1 MKKALTSSILTI
13 AALAL
18 IPALAEASTPLSSL
32 GSATA
37 TNTFDNGNYEQQWTW
52 NSLSGTGLLL
62 TSSATS
68 AANLQQ
74 VLAVTTT
81 GANTAS
87 NVATY
92 GGAFASIHSGT
103 GSTNVALVGTAYN
116 GSTNYGLYGQVYSSN
131 AGDAGVV
138 GIGTASIGATYGV
151 YGGNASSTGYAGYFD
166 NTGGGYAAA
175 FMGGNVGIG
184 TTTQSNLLTIGS
196 NSSSLQGM
204 TSADALVKVAGWSGL
219 YEIWTTGISGRT
231 NWGLGREYAYGGDLG
246 FLRSSVADGT
256 PDTTVLYMT
265 GSGNVG
271 IGNTTPAY
279 LLHVGSGGIS
289 GAVAEFQNSSGDCTF
304 TPSAGTLG
312 ISCSSDAR
320 LKSGIVDSGSA
331 LTWLADMHVRNY
343 TIKSTGEKQT
353 GVIAQEILPNHPDMV
368 RANAQGTYL
377 VEQPNP
383 WKLVKAI
390 QELKSDNDNLKEQLT
405 RDEATIAAMKT
416 KLQM

>member
-37 TNTFDNGNYEQQWTW
+37 TNTFDNGNYQQQWTW

-204 TSADALVKVAGWSGL
+204 TSADALVKVAGGVVFMKFGPPASAAEPIGGL
-219 YEIWTTGISGRT
+219 AVSTPTAAIWAF
-231 NWGLGREYAYGGDLG
+231 YV
-246 FLRSSVADGT
+246 LRSQT
-256 PDTTVLYMT
+256 ERRT
-265 GSGNVG
+265 
-271 IGNTTPAY
+271 
-279 LLHVGSGGIS
+279 
-289 GAVAEFQNSSGDCTF
+289 
-304 TPSAGTLG
+304 
-312 ISCSSDAR
+312 R
-320 LKSGIVDSGSA
+320 LF
-331 LTWLADMHVRNY
+331 Y
-343 TIKSTGEKQT
+343 T
-353 GVIAQEILPNHPDMV
+353 
-368 RANAQGTYL
+368 
-377 VEQPNP
+377 
-383 WKLVKAI
+383 
-390 QELKSDNDNLKEQLT
+390 
-405 RDEATIAAMKT
+405 
-416 KLQM
+416 